1 MQTIFISLLIALV
14 GLVLLLFGYRVFLMM
29 LPVWGFLSG
38 FWLGADLT
46 ALSLGSGCLGSL
58 AGWLVGLALGL
69 VSALLAQVYVEM
81 YIGVIGAVIGYQIG
95 SGLFA
100 ALGLGGLLAALAGLV
115 LALVTAGFF
124 YMFDFKRLLAM
135 AVTAVY
141 GASALILAALLL
153 VGRVALNTLQSA
165 GDTIQPVLQD
175 SFFWLL
181 LWLAL
186 AVAGY
191 FIQDRTSASRLRFA

>member
-1 MQTIFISLLIALV
+1 
-14 GLVLLLFGYRVFLMM
+14 
-29 LPVWGFLSG
+29 
-38 FWLGADLT
+38 
-46 ALSLGSGCLGSL
+46 
-58 AGWLVGLALGL
+58 
-69 VSALLAQVYVEM
+69 
-81 YIGVIGAVIGYQIG
+81 
-95 SGLFA
+95 
-100 ALGLGGLLAALAGLV
+100 
-115 LALVTAGFF
+115 
-124 YMFDFKRLLAM
+124 MFDFKRLLAM